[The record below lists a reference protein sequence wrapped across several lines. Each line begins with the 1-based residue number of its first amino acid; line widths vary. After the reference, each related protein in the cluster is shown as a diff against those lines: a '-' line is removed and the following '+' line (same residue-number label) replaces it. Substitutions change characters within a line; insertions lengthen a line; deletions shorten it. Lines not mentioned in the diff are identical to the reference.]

1 VNPTRLASQR
11 WLRTTPTPLYEL
23 HEAAS
28 WSTRG
33 IGIASRLCQ
42 LRSEQM
48 SDNCT
53 DIMKA
58 SLLLAWRGRQGG
70 EGRSPF
76 SPFALQGA
84 FRDAPPSSS
93 RDARRPVAGRIGPFK
108 RPWCLGP
115 QGGVEVRRVVG
126 GNPALE
132 RRDQRE
138 GPGPFLRL
146 QALLFQGAHDPRGV
160 RVALR
165 GVVTGTRLMDRQCRA
180 GLHEGARGRLTAVV
194 THQR

>member
-48 SDNCT
+48 SDKCT

-58 SLLLAWRGRQGG
+58 PPLLAWRGRQGG
-70 EGRSPF
+70 EGRSPI

-93 RDARRPVAGRIGPFK
+93 RHARRPVAGRIGPFK

-138 GPGPFLRL
+138 RPGPFLRP
-146 QALLFQGAHDPRGV
+146 QALLRGPQVTPMIPRKPVKFTSRVQSTARRSTTVGV
-160 RVALR
+160 SWL
-165 GVVTGTRLMDRQCRA
+165 
-180 GLHEGARGRLTAVV
+180 
-194 THQR
+194 